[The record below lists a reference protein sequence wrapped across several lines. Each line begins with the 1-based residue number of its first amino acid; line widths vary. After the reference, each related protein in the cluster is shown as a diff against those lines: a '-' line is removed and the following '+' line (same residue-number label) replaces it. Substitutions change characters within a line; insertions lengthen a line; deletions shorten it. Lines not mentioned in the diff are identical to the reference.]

1 MRQLVLLA
9 LLALA
14 TKSYSQVIMLGKTE
28 DEIKNCKGIGRVG
41 PANLPRG
48 YAKDTK
54 TVVYI
59 VPSNKLEVQYFVSDS
74 SGKCTMMCV
83 LPKNNKA
90 LDMMIARLEADKNVE
105 AISSANEYVTMW
117 EGKRIEIRL
126 HWVRYKDGLLY
137 RHIKMFTYEN
147 IEL

>member
-1 MRQLVLLA
+1 MKRIILLA

-28 DEIKNCKGIGRVG
+28 HEIKSNKSVGRVG
-41 PANLPRG
+41 LVNLPRG
-48 YAKDTK
+48 YLKHSK
-54 TVVYI
+54 TIAYVI
-59 VPSNKLEVQYFVSDS
+59 PSNKLEVQYFVDDS
-74 SGKCTMMCV
+74 THQCTMMCV
-83 LPKNNKA
+83 IPKNNKA
-90 LDMMIARLEADKNVE
+90 LDMMIARLEADRNIE
-105 AISSANEYVTMW
+105 AISSANEYVMQW
-117 EGKRIEIRL
+117 EGKRVEIRL